1 MPFSPF
7 ALRRTSLS
15 SLSVRPTL
23 THPGVPRLASVAL
36 FAVLC
41 ATLTWWG
48 ITLHDTA
55 SPPPEV
61 ALAARTL
68 PDSGAAANLLGG
80 HSALAVGRQ
89 LHLVGLL
96 SFQGGGTAAIIG
108 IGDAPPRVVGL
119 NAALDSFGTLA
130 EVRAHSV
137 IVDLHGVRSE
147 VFLPASDGGPTIYM
161 H

>member
-1 MPFSPF
+1 MTLPTF
-7 ALRRTSLS
+7 ALRRTSLPGPS
-15 SLSVRPTL
+15 AQPTL
-23 THPGVPRLASVAL
+23 AHPVAPRLASIAL

-48 ITLHDTA
+48 ITLRDTA
-55 SPPPEV
+55 SAPPDV
-61 ALAARTL
+61 APAARTL

-80 HSALAVGRQ
+80 HSELAVGRQ

-108 IGDAPPRVVGL
+108 IGDAPPRAVGL
-119 NAALDSFGTLA
+119 NAVLGSFGTLA
-130 EVRAHSV
+130 EVRARSV
-137 IVDLHGVRSE
+137 VVDLHGVRSE
-147 VFLPASDGGPTIYM
+147 VFLPANVGGPTIYM

>member
-1 MPFSPF
+1 MTLPTS
-7 ALRRTSLS
+7 ALRRASLAA
-15 SLSVRPTL
+15 LSAPPTL
-23 THPGVPRLASVAL
+23 AHPGAPRLASIAL

-48 ITLHDTA
+48 VTLRDTA
-55 SPPPEV
+55 SPPPDV

-80 HSALAVGRQ
+80 HSEVAVARQ
-89 LHLVGLL
+89 LHLAGLL

-119 NAALDSFGTLA
+119 NAALGSFGTLA